1 MMRTVFVVD
10 EDVDGRRALGD
21 LLEDDGC
28 EVVLLPGP
36 REAIAALAGTCPAL
50 VVTDLWTSTEG
61 DGALFATLLAEAR
74 RSRASVIVFTAWSTR
89 TLTPRLDVPV
99 VSKPNVGTLLPLIE
113 ASLGAKTA
121 VAREALVPAE
131 AVAATA

>member
-36 REAIAALAGTCPAL
+36 REAIAALAGARPAL

-61 DGALFATLLAEAR
+61 DGALFTTLLAEAR

-89 TLTPRLDVPV
+89 ALTPRLDVPV

-113 ASLGAKTA
+113 ASLGAFA
-121 VAREALVPAE
+121 RDAPVAAE
-131 AVAATA
+131 PLAATA